1 MPYHLSHNLPT
12 MTRTSLRYDREV
24 FESKVESLL
33 TSLQIQ
39 PNDASLY
46 TLACIHRSVLNEA
59 HIGYIESNERLEF
72 LGDAVLELSV
82 TRALFLAFPE
92 KPEGELTDIRS
103 ALVRGRNLAEIARS
117 LQFADAIQLSR
128 GESLAWGQDNGYI
141 LANTLEAII
150 WALYIDQGFDVADA
164 FIQKHIFSTLDHILA
179 KGLFVDPKSHL
190 QEVTQAFWG
199 ITPIYTVVREEGS
212 DHNKLYVIIVS
223 LDEILLGEGRGSS
236 KKKAEQ
242 DAAENAIARRGEW
255 EGQIRLPK
263 KVIGI

>member
-1 MPYHLSHNLPT
+1 

-128 GESLAWGQDNGYI
+128 GESLA
-141 LANTLEAII
+141 
-150 WALYIDQGFDVADA
+150 
-164 FIQKHIFSTLDHILA
+164 
-179 KGLFVDPKSHL
+179 
-190 QEVTQAFWG
+190 
-199 ITPIYTVVREEGS
+199 
-212 DHNKLYVIIVS
+212 
-223 LDEILLGEGRGSS
+223 
-236 KKKAEQ
+236 
-242 DAAENAIARRGEW
+242 
-255 EGQIRLPK
+255 
-263 KVIGI
+263 